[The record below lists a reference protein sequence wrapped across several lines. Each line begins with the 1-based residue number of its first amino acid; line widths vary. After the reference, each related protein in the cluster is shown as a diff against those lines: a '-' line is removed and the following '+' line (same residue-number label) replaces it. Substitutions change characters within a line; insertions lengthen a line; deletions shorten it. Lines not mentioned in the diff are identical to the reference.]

1 MSIVFQSGFNL
12 GGLFLVVMASTVF
25 FELSQISCEIYI
37 NTFTSVYDISLK
49 NVPPTPMQIGVL
61 Q

>member
-1 MSIVFQSGFNL
+1 MFQSGFNL
-12 GGLFLVVMASTVF
+12 GGLFLVVMASIVF